1 MRRPRVALGVLA
13 ALAREAL
20 LVRPREGLGD
30 ACRVAVAA
38 RVILRCIRPIM
49 PADVDT
55 KSTFFVIVML
65 LVATCAWNAALRGQ
79 LFQRLPLTEPLSSRT
94 RQIERVALC
103 AGRRDDKP

>member
-1 MRRPRVALGVLA
+1 MRRPGISLAVLA
-13 ALAREAL
+13 ALAREPL
-20 LVRPREGLGD
+20 FVRPREGLGD

-79 LFQRLPLTEPLSSRT
+79 LFQRLPLSGSRS
-94 RQIERVALC
+94 RLRKLVSERVARSC
-103 AGRRDDKP
+103 GTKG